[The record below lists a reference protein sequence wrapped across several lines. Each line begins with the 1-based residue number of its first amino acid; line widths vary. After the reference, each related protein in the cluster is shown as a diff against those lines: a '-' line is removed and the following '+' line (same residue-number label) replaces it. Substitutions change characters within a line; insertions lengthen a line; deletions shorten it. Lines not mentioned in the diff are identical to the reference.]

1 MPLKASLVAV
11 LAAASSVHAV
21 VVARAGMP
29 VMCAEQAK
37 QKWLAKNA
45 GKLGFGFAMPP
56 EVAPKNGVA
65 APAAPTGPDVS
76 SAAEDL
82 NIVLAGQTA
91 RSETLECSATPNTLE
106 LDSRLE
112 DMRQERAKLSRSIAA
127 AEAEK
132 AKIRQAMA
140 AMTQQI
146 KEIDVSIAPA
156 IASYEEFDSTIKSTE
171 QGYAKLKRNTAI
183 LLESFNQ
190 QSDELAKQ
198 QSAAPPAAQGRLEGQ
213 SKSRQLRAS
222 REQPEEEK
230 QPPTKA
236 ITSAQRFSNKYQ
248 GYDGV
253 GRS

>member
-45 GKLGFGFAMPP
+45 GKLGFGFA

-82 NIVLAGQTA
+82 NLVLAGQTA

-132 AKIRQAMA
+132 GTR
-140 AMTQQI
+140 
-146 KEIDVSIAPA
+146 
-156 IASYEEFDSTIKSTE
+156 
-171 QGYAKLKRNTAI
+171 GL
-183 LLESFNQ
+183 
-190 QSDELAKQ
+190 
-198 QSAAPPAAQGRLEGQ
+198 
-213 SKSRQLRAS
+213 RQLDPNTREDGDGNLSLSRLWRSPLAS
-222 REQPEEEK
+222 QPR
-230 QPPTKA
+230 
-236 ITSAQRFSNKYQ
+236 SAKRWPL
-248 GYDGV
+248 
-253 GRS
+253 

>member
-1 MPLKASLVAV
+1 MHLKASLVAV

-45 GKLGFGFAMPP
+45 GKLGFGFA

-82 NIVLAGQTA
+82 NLVLAGQTA

-156 IASYEEFDSTIKSTE
+156 IASYEEFDRTIKSTE
-171 QGYAKLKRNTAI
+171 QGYAKLKRNSAI

-248 GYDGV
+248 DYDGV